1 MGVEAWV
8 GTAEVTFHSDT
19 AGMPRCVW
27 SVLEAWALS
36 ILPHKKLRLREG

>member
-8 GTAEVTFHSDT
+8 GTAEVTLHSDT

-27 SVLEAWALS
+27 RVLEAWALA